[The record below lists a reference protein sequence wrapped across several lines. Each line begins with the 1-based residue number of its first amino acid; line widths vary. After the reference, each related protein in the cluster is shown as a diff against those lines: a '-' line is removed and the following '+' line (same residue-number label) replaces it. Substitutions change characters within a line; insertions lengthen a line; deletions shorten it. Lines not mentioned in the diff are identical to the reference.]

1 MLKGTLG
8 ITLIALGV
16 GAANDANHLLIPIV
30 LMAVG
35 MLLMRGVG
43 NDESAED

>member
-16 GAANDANHLLIPIV
+16 ATANDTNHLLIPMA
-30 LMAVG
+30 LMAAG